1 MTTMLV
7 GPFERFMISLL
18 PDNYQD
24 DIAGDLIEEASVV
37 ATESGTPA
45 AKRWLR
51 SQLVRSIPSVVSL
64 HFRQKENDEM
74 KHAKWIAA
82 AALILFG
89 AVQAWDSGILNAPPL
104 IGAIVA
110 IAIAIGVSGI
120 FVEHEGIRF
129 GIAVLVLIMLGA
141 ARMISPVR
149 LPELALVG
157 LPIFLVLVLGPK
169 FLALRKEKSNP
180 RGPGAP
186 A

>member
-1 MTTMLV
+1 MTAIFL
-7 GPFERFMISLL
+7 GRFERFMISLL
-18 PDNYQD
+18 PDAYQAD
-24 DIAGDLIEEASVV
+24 MAGDLIEEASVIE
-37 ATESGTPA
+37 AKSGSPA
-45 AKRWLR
+45 AKKWLR

-74 KHAKWIAA
+74 KYAKWIAA
-82 AALILFG
+82 AALVLFG

-110 IAIAIGVSGI
+110 IAIAIGVSGL

-129 GIAVLVLIMLGA
+129 GIAVLVLVMLAA
-141 ARMISPVR
+141 ARIMSPVR

-157 LPIFLVLVLGPK
+157 FPIFLVLVLGPK
-169 FLALRKEKSNP
+169 FLALRKEKSGP